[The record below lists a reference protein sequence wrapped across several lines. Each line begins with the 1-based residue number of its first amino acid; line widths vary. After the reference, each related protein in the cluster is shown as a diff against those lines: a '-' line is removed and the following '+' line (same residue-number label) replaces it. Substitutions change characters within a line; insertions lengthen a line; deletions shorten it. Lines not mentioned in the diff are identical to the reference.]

1 MINVLQDYFNEAFSS
16 PYLKKLIIL
25 THPHRK
31 HLTGEYI
38 LDIKD
43 LIYSAKSQSNY
54 NEKIKIISFY
64 KDIKNLPTKE
74 LDRIFINNDAYSH
87 LKENYFLTYV
97 LPKVLDEIN

>member
-1 MINVLQDYFNEAFSS
+1 MEAFSS

-38 LDIKD
+38 LDIKE
-43 LIYSAKSQSNY
+43 LIFSAKSESNH

-64 KDIKNLPTKE
+64 KDIKNLSTKE
-74 LDRIFINNDAYSH
+74 LDRIFIS
-87 LKENYFLTYV
+87 
-97 LPKVLDEIN
+97 